1 MDSIMPLL
9 EQVRAALASVPGVR
23 TCRIG
28 LEANMTP
35 EDYPIVRVV
44 PGVIRPAGVVSRRRV
59 ELLIYFG
66 TPIHE
71 FEDGLESLYAELLEL
86 ERQVVN
92 VIEASATFVGFYRET
107 ITDEDRLDAYKL
119 MAVRCEVEG

>member
-1 MDSIMPLL
+1 
-9 EQVRAALASVPGVR
+9 
-23 TCRIG
+23 
-28 LEANMTP
+28 MTP
-35 EDYPIVRVV
+35 DDYPIVRVV
-44 PGVIRPAGVVSRRRV
+44 PGVIRPSGVVSRRRV

-71 FEDGLESLYAELLEL
+71 FEDGLESLYTQLLEL
-86 ERQVVN
+86 ERQVVE
-92 VIEASATFVGFYRET
+92 VIEDSATFVGFYRET